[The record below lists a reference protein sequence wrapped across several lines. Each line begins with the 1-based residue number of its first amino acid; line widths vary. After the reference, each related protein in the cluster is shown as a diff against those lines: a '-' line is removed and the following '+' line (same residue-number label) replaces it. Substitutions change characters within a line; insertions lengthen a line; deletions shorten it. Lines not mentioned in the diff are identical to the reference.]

1 MCFAVSTFH
10 LSTIYVLELYSRG
23 IHGLLY
29 SLVIDIFVTATVAA
43 SSFAHQIQLKDP
55 LFFDI
60 FDIVN
65 CIHYCDYF
73 IRVIDCSIRV
83 FRSL

>member
-23 IHGLLY
+23 IHRLLY

-55 LFFDI
+55 LFFDQTP
-60 FDIVN
+60 
-65 CIHYCDYF
+65 CMGTGLHACTYTRIHKYRLQYCH
-73 IRVIDCSIRV
+73 
-83 FRSL
+83 L